1 MASPASSV
9 DICNFALARVGLN
22 QQITNLNPV
31 IDTSV
36 PAAVCALWYPQ
47 CLYELQ
53 RNWTWPF
60 TRAAILLTQ
69 VAGPEINNQP
79 YDWTWLRAY
88 RYPPDA
94 LFVRRLFFNYYLP
107 TSQASVPSPP
117 LTPVTTAYPT
127 FGPLTTHRMDGQ
139 PYPPPYALGTDAIGN
154 LILTDLPQASAEY
167 SRLVTNT
174 AQFPA
179 DFASLLAWRIA
190 MDICLPLS
198 RSTDYLKIAEEGYKA
213 QEMKVRAMALNE
225 GQSDAPW
232 MTYQAEAVRGRFQA
246 GA

>member
-1 MASPASSV
+1 MASPASDV
-9 DICNFALARVGLN
+9 GICNMALSRVGMN
-22 QQITNLNPV
+22 QQITSLNPI

-60 TRAAILLTQ
+60 TRASILLTQ
-69 VAGPEINNQP
+69 VAGPEINQQP
-79 YDWTWLRAY
+79 YDWTWIRAY
-88 RYPPDA
+88 RYPSDA

-107 TSQASVPSPP
+107 TPSAAVPSPP
-117 LTPVTTAYPT
+117 LTPVTVAYPT
-127 FGPLTTHRMDGQ
+127 YGPQTTHRQDGQ

-154 LILTDLPQASAEY
+154 LILTDLPQASCEY
-167 SRLVTNT
+167 TRLVTNT
-174 AQFPA
+174 AQFSA
-179 DFASLLAWRIA
+179 DFASLLAWRMA
-190 MDICLPLS
+190 KDICLPLS
-198 RSTDYLKIAEEGYKA
+198 RSFEYLQVAGKA
-213 QEMKVRAMALNE
+213 YEMEEMKVRANALNE

-232 MTYQAEAVRGRFQA
+232 MNYQAEAVRGRFQA